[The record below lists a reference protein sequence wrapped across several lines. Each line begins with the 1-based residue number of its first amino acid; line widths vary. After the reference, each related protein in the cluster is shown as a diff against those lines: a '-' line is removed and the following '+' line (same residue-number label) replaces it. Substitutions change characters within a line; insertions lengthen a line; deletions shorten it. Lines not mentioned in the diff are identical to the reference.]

1 MAVEKMS
8 LAKAL
13 NESLRKALDTDP
25 KVLIMGEDVGKL
37 GGVFRITDGL
47 QKDFGEGRVIDTPL
61 AESGIVGTAIGL
73 ALRGYRPIVEIQFD
87 GFVFPAYDQIVT
99 QLAKMHARALGK
111 VKMPVVIRI
120 PYGGGI
126 GAVEHHSESPEAL
139 FAHVA
144 GLKVVSPSNASDAY
158 WMMQQAVQSD
168 DPIIFFEPKRR
179 YWDKGELDTESIPG
193 PLHKA
198 AVAREGSD
206 LTLVAYGPM
215 VKVCLEAAAAAQEEG
230 KSVEVLDLRS
240 MSPIDFDAVQA
251 SVEKTGLLVVVH
263 EAPVFYGSGAE
274 IAARITERCFYHLEA
289 PVLRVGG
296 YHAPTRRP
304 GWRTSTCRVSTGCSM
319 PSTARWR
326 TEERV
331 VTTMTETS
339 ARFREF
345 KMPDVGEGLTEAEI
359 LKWFV
364 QPGDTVTDGQVVCEV
379 ETAKAA
385 VELPIPFD
393 GVVHELR
400 FPEGTTVDVGEVI
413 IAVDVAPGSGDAPAE
428 PEPVQEAVA
437 EPAAEEA
444 PKGRQP
450 VLVGYGVAESST
462 KRRARKGAEIPGP
475 AAAAAQAE
483 INGHRAKVAES
494 RPLAKPPVRKLAKDL
509 GIDLATV
516 TPTGEGGVITREDVH
531 AAAAPAPAEAPVR
544 AEEAVAA
551 PAPVEAVAPVGRETR
566 IPVKGVRKAIAQAMV
581 GSAFTA
587 PHVTEFVT
595 VDVTRTMKLVAE
607 LKEDKDMAG
616 VRVNPLLVIAKALLV
631 AIKRNPAVNAA
642 WDEAN
647 QEIVQK
653 HYVNLGIAA
662 ATPRGLIVPNI
673 KDAHDKTL
681 PELGAALADL
691 VSTAREGKTSP
702 AAMAGGTV
710 TITNVGVFGV
720 DTGTPILNPGESAI
734 LAVGAI
740 KLQPWVHKGKVKPR
754 QVTTLAL
761 SFDHRLVDG
770 ELGSKVLAD
779 VAAILEQPKRLITW
793 G

>member
-1 MAVEKMS
+1 M
-8 LAKAL
+8 
-13 NESLRKALDTDP
+13 
-25 KVLIMGEDVGKL
+25 
-37 GGVFRITDGL
+37 
-47 QKDFGEGRVIDTPL
+47 
-61 AESGIVGTAIGL
+61 
-73 ALRGYRPIVEIQFD
+73 
-87 GFVFPAYDQIVT
+87 
-99 QLAKMHARALGK
+99 
-111 VKMPVVIRI
+111 
-120 PYGGGI
+120 
-126 GAVEHHSESPEAL
+126 
-139 FAHVA
+139 
-144 GLKVVSPSNASDAY
+144 
-158 WMMQQAVQSD
+158 
-168 DPIIFFEPKRR
+168 
-179 YWDKGELDTESIPG
+179 
-193 PLHKA
+193 
-198 AVAREGSD
+198 
-206 LTLVAYGPM
+206 
-215 VKVCLEAAAAAQEEG
+215 
-230 KSVEVLDLRS
+230 
-240 MSPIDFDAVQA
+240 
-251 SVEKTGLLVVVH
+251 
-263 EAPVFYGSGAE
+263 
-274 IAARITERCFYHLEA
+274 
-289 PVLRVGG
+289 
-296 YHAPTRRP
+296 
-304 GWRTSTCRVSTGCSM
+304 
-319 PSTARWR
+319 
-326 TEERV
+326 
-331 VTTMTETS
+331 TTMTETS

-359 LKWFV
+359 LKWYV

-400 FPEGTTVDVGEVI
+400 FAEGTTVDVGQVI
-413 IAVDVAPGSGDAPAE
+413 IAVDVAPGSGDAATEAAPAAAE
-428 PEPVQEAVA
+428 PEP
-437 EPAAEEA
+437 EA

-462 KRRARKGAEIPGP
+462 KRRARKGAEQP
-475 AAAAAQAE
+475 AAVAAAIQGE
-483 INGHRAKVAES
+483 LNGRGPVVPES

-516 TPTGEGGVITREDVH
+516 VPTGEGGIITREDVH
-531 AAAAPAPAEAPVR
+531 AAAAPVQAQAT
-544 AEEAVAA
+544 A
-551 PAPVEAVAPVGRETR
+551 PAPVPATVPEPAFTATVPAPVPGARETR

-607 LKEDKDMAG
+607 LKDDKDMAG
-616 VRVNPLLVIAKALLV
+616 VRVNPLLIIARALLV
-631 AIKRNPAVNAA
+631 AIKRNPEINAA

-673 KDAHDKTL
+673 KDAQDKTL
-681 PELGAALADL
+681 PQLAAALGEL
-691 VSTAREGKTSP
+691 VATARDGRTSP

-793 G
+793 A

>member
-1 MAVEKMS
+1 M
-8 LAKAL
+8 
-13 NESLRKALDTDP
+13 
-25 KVLIMGEDVGKL
+25 
-37 GGVFRITDGL
+37 
-47 QKDFGEGRVIDTPL
+47 
-61 AESGIVGTAIGL
+61 
-73 ALRGYRPIVEIQFD
+73 
-87 GFVFPAYDQIVT
+87 
-99 QLAKMHARALGK
+99 
-111 VKMPVVIRI
+111 
-120 PYGGGI
+120 
-126 GAVEHHSESPEAL
+126 
-139 FAHVA
+139 
-144 GLKVVSPSNASDAY
+144 
-158 WMMQQAVQSD
+158 
-168 DPIIFFEPKRR
+168 
-179 YWDKGELDTESIPG
+179 
-193 PLHKA
+193 
-198 AVAREGSD
+198 
-206 LTLVAYGPM
+206 
-215 VKVCLEAAAAAQEEG
+215 
-230 KSVEVLDLRS
+230 
-240 MSPIDFDAVQA
+240 
-251 SVEKTGLLVVVH
+251 
-263 EAPVFYGSGAE
+263 
-274 IAARITERCFYHLEA
+274 
-289 PVLRVGG
+289 
-296 YHAPTRRP
+296 
-304 GWRTSTCRVSTGCSM
+304 
-319 PSTARWR
+319 
-326 TEERV
+326 
-331 VTTMTETS
+331 TTMTDTS
-339 ARFREF
+339 NAARFREF

-359 LKWFV
+359 LKWYV

-400 FPEGTTVDVGEVI
+400 FPEGTTVDVGQVI
-413 IAVDVAPGSGDAPAE
+413 IAVDVAPGSGDAAPAQVPAPAAE
-428 PEPVQEAVA
+428 PEP
-437 EPAAEEA
+437 EA

-450 VLVGYGVAESST
+450 VLVGYGVAETST
-462 KRRARKGAEIPGP
+462 KRRARKGAGVVAPV
-475 AAAAAQAE
+475 AAAAIQGE
-483 INGHRAKVAES
+483 LNGHGPATVRES

-516 TPTGEGGVITREDVH
+516 VPTGEGGVITREDVH
-531 AAAAPAPAEAPVR
+531 AAATPVPVQAQAPVAAEAAPVAAGAPA
-544 AEEAVAA
+544 AV
-551 PAPVEAVAPVGRETR
+551 VAGARETR

-616 VRVNPLLVIAKALLV
+616 VRVNPLLIIAKALLV
-631 AIKRNPAVNAA
+631 AIRRNPDVNSA

-647 QEIVQK
+647 QEIVRK

-681 PELGAALADL
+681 PELAAALGEL

-793 G
+793 A

>member
-1 MAVEKMS
+1 M
-8 LAKAL
+8 
-13 NESLRKALDTDP
+13 
-25 KVLIMGEDVGKL
+25 
-37 GGVFRITDGL
+37 
-47 QKDFGEGRVIDTPL
+47 
-61 AESGIVGTAIGL
+61 
-73 ALRGYRPIVEIQFD
+73 
-87 GFVFPAYDQIVT
+87 
-99 QLAKMHARALGK
+99 
-111 VKMPVVIRI
+111 
-120 PYGGGI
+120 
-126 GAVEHHSESPEAL
+126 
-139 FAHVA
+139 
-144 GLKVVSPSNASDAY
+144 
-158 WMMQQAVQSD
+158 
-168 DPIIFFEPKRR
+168 
-179 YWDKGELDTESIPG
+179 
-193 PLHKA
+193 
-198 AVAREGSD
+198 
-206 LTLVAYGPM
+206 
-215 VKVCLEAAAAAQEEG
+215 
-230 KSVEVLDLRS
+230 
-240 MSPIDFDAVQA
+240 
-251 SVEKTGLLVVVH
+251 
-263 EAPVFYGSGAE
+263 
-274 IAARITERCFYHLEA
+274 
-289 PVLRVGG
+289 
-296 YHAPTRRP
+296 
-304 GWRTSTCRVSTGCSM
+304 
-319 PSTARWR
+319 
-326 TEERV
+326 
-331 VTTMTETS
+331 TTMTETS

-413 IAVDVAPGSGDAPAE
+413 IAVDVAPGSGDAPAAE
-428 PEPVQEAVA
+428 ATPAPVAQPVA
-437 EPAAEEA
+437 EAEPEA

-462 KRRARKGAEIPGP
+462 KRRARKGVEVPGP
-475 AAAAAQAE
+475 AAAAIQAE
-483 INGHRAKVAES
+483 INGHGAVVPES

-516 TPTGEGGVITREDVH
+516 TPTGEGGIITREDVH
-531 AAAAPAPAEAPVR
+531 AAAVPVAAEVPAPPPVPAAVQAPAAPER
-544 AEEAVAA
+544 AASPVAA
-551 PAPVEAVAPVGRETR
+551 GARETR

-616 VRVNPLLVIAKALLV
+616 VRVNPLLIIAKALLV
-631 AIKRNPAVNAA
+631 AIRRNPEVNAA
-642 WDEAN
+642 WDEAA

-681 PELGAALADL
+681 PQLAAALGEL
-691 VSTAREGKTSP
+691 VSVAREGKTSP

-793 G
+793 A

>member
-1 MAVEKMS
+1 M
-8 LAKAL
+8 
-13 NESLRKALDTDP
+13 
-25 KVLIMGEDVGKL
+25 
-37 GGVFRITDGL
+37 
-47 QKDFGEGRVIDTPL
+47 
-61 AESGIVGTAIGL
+61 
-73 ALRGYRPIVEIQFD
+73 
-87 GFVFPAYDQIVT
+87 
-99 QLAKMHARALGK
+99 
-111 VKMPVVIRI
+111 
-120 PYGGGI
+120 
-126 GAVEHHSESPEAL
+126 
-139 FAHVA
+139 
-144 GLKVVSPSNASDAY
+144 
-158 WMMQQAVQSD
+158 
-168 DPIIFFEPKRR
+168 
-179 YWDKGELDTESIPG
+179 
-193 PLHKA
+193 
-198 AVAREGSD
+198 
-206 LTLVAYGPM
+206 
-215 VKVCLEAAAAAQEEG
+215 
-230 KSVEVLDLRS
+230 
-240 MSPIDFDAVQA
+240 
-251 SVEKTGLLVVVH
+251 
-263 EAPVFYGSGAE
+263 
-274 IAARITERCFYHLEA
+274 
-289 PVLRVGG
+289 
-296 YHAPTRRP
+296 
-304 GWRTSTCRVSTGCSM
+304 
-319 PSTARWR
+319 
-326 TEERV
+326 
-331 VTTMTETS
+331 TTMTDTS
-339 ARFREF
+339 NAARFREF

-359 LKWFV
+359 LKWYV

-400 FPEGTTVDVGEVI
+400 FPEGTTVDVGQVI
-413 IAVDVAPGSGDAPAE
+413 IAVDVAPGSGDAAPAPEPAAAQPE
-428 PEPVQEAVA
+428 PEP
-437 EPAAEEA
+437 EA

-450 VLVGYGVAESST
+450 VLVGYGVSESST
-462 KRRARKGAEIPGP
+462 KRRARKGATAAVP
-475 AAAAAQAE
+475 AAAAAIQGE
-483 INGHRAKVAES
+483 MNGHGAVAVRES

-516 TPTGEGGVITREDVH
+516 VPTGEGGTITREDVH
-531 AAAAPAPAEAPVR
+531 AAATPVPAQAPAPIAVEAAPAPEAPAPAV
-544 AEEAVAA
+544 VTT
-551 PAPVEAVAPVGRETR
+551 VGARETR

-616 VRVNPLLVIAKALLV
+616 VRVNPLLIIAKALLV
-631 AIKRNPAVNAA
+631 AIRRNPDVNSA

-647 QEIVQK
+647 QEIVRK

-673 KDAHDKTL
+673 KDAHEQTL
-681 PELGAALADL
+681 PQLAASLGEL
-691 VSTAREGKTSP
+691 VSTAREGRTSP

-793 G
+793 A

>member
-1 MAVEKMS
+1 MTT
-8 LAKAL
+8 
-13 NESLRKALDTDP
+13 DT
-25 KVLIMGEDVGKL
+25 
-37 GGVFRITDGL
+37 
-47 QKDFGEGRVIDTPL
+47 
-61 AESGIVGTAIGL
+61 
-73 ALRGYRPIVEIQFD
+73 
-87 GFVFPAYDQIVT
+87 
-99 QLAKMHARALGK
+99 
-111 VKMPVVIRI
+111 
-120 PYGGGI
+120 
-126 GAVEHHSESPEAL
+126 
-139 FAHVA
+139 
-144 GLKVVSPSNASDAY
+144 SDA
-158 WMMQQAVQSD
+158 
-168 DPIIFFEPKRR
+168 
-179 YWDKGELDTESIPG
+179 
-193 PLHKA
+193 
-198 AVAREGSD
+198 AR
-206 LTLVAYGPM
+206 V
-215 VKVCLEAAAAAQEEG
+215 
-230 KSVEVLDLRS
+230 
-240 MSPIDFDAVQA
+240 
-251 SVEKTGLLVVVH
+251 
-263 EAPVFYGSGAE
+263 
-274 IAARITERCFYHLEA
+274 
-289 PVLRVGG
+289 
-296 YHAPTRRP
+296 
-304 GWRTSTCRVSTGCSM
+304 
-319 PSTARWR
+319 
-326 TEERV
+326 
-331 VTTMTETS
+331 
-339 ARFREF
+339 REF

-359 LKWFV
+359 LKWYV

-413 IAVDVAPGSGDAPAE
+413 IAVDVAPGAPVPAAE
-428 PEPVQEAVA
+428 PVA
-437 EPAAEEA
+437 EPAPEPVAAQEPAAA
-444 PKGRQP
+444 PTAPAPASGSGRKP
-450 VLVGYGVAESST
+450 VLVGYGVAETST
-462 KRRARKGAEIPGP
+462 KRRARKGD
-475 AAAAAQAE
+475 AAAARTAAATASAAVQGE
-483 INGHRAKVAES
+483 PNGHGPGSVATAVREN

-516 TPTGEGGVITREDVH
+516 VPTGAGGIITREDVH
-531 AAAAPAPAEAPVR
+531 AAATPVPAQAQAPVSAPTPAEPAEAQAPVP
-544 AEEAVAA
+544 AEELPAVASGA
-551 PAPVEAVAPVGRETR
+551 RETR

-607 LKEDKDMAG
+607 LKEDKDLAG
-616 VRVNPLLVIAKALLV
+616 VRVNPLLIIAKALLV
-631 AIKRNPAVNAA
+631 AIRRNPDINAA

-647 QEIVQK
+647 QEIVRK

-681 PELGAALADL
+681 PELAGALSEL

-793 G
+793 A

>member
-1 MAVEKMS
+1 M
-8 LAKAL
+8 
-13 NESLRKALDTDP
+13 
-25 KVLIMGEDVGKL
+25 
-37 GGVFRITDGL
+37 
-47 QKDFGEGRVIDTPL
+47 
-61 AESGIVGTAIGL
+61 
-73 ALRGYRPIVEIQFD
+73 
-87 GFVFPAYDQIVT
+87 
-99 QLAKMHARALGK
+99 
-111 VKMPVVIRI
+111 
-120 PYGGGI
+120 
-126 GAVEHHSESPEAL
+126 
-139 FAHVA
+139 
-144 GLKVVSPSNASDAY
+144 
-158 WMMQQAVQSD
+158 
-168 DPIIFFEPKRR
+168 
-179 YWDKGELDTESIPG
+179 
-193 PLHKA
+193 
-198 AVAREGSD
+198 
-206 LTLVAYGPM
+206 
-215 VKVCLEAAAAAQEEG
+215 
-230 KSVEVLDLRS
+230 
-240 MSPIDFDAVQA
+240 
-251 SVEKTGLLVVVH
+251 
-263 EAPVFYGSGAE
+263 
-274 IAARITERCFYHLEA
+274 
-289 PVLRVGG
+289 
-296 YHAPTRRP
+296 
-304 GWRTSTCRVSTGCSM
+304 
-319 PSTARWR
+319 
-326 TEERV
+326 
-331 VTTMTETS
+331 TTMTETS

-359 LKWFV
+359 LKWYV

-400 FPEGTTVDVGEVI
+400 FPEGTTVDVGQVI
-413 IAVDVAPGSGDAPAE
+413 ITVDVAPGSGDAAPVAAAAVPAPAQAPTAAE
-428 PEPVQEAVA
+428 PEA
-437 EPAAEEA
+437 EA

-462 KRRARKGAEIPGP
+462 KRRPRKGAATPEP
-475 AAAAAQAE
+475 AVAAVQAE
-483 INGHRAKVAES
+483 FNGHNGHATVTVVPAVPGS

-509 GIDLATV
+509 GIDLASV
-516 TPTGEGGVITREDVH
+516 SPTGKDGIITREDVH
-531 AAAAPAPAEAPVR
+531 AAAAPAPAPAAVSVAAEPTAGAEPEAP
-544 AEEAVAA
+544 AA
-551 PAPVEAVAPVGRETR
+551 QASATARETR

-616 VRVNPLLVIAKALLV
+616 VRVNPLLIIAKALLV
-631 AIKRNPAVNAA
+631 AIKRNPDVNAA

-681 PELGAALADL
+681 PQLAAALGEL
-691 VSTAREGKTSP
+691 VTTAREGRTSP

-734 LAVGAI
+734 LAVGSI
-740 KLQPWVHKGKVKPR
+740 KPQPWVHKGKVKPR

-793 G
+793 A